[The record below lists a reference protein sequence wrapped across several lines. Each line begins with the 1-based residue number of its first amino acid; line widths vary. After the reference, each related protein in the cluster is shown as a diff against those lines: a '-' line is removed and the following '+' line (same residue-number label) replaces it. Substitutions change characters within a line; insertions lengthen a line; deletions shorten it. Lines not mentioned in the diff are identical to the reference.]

1 MREEANFWIAVI
13 TAICVRIFVSI
24 NTDESPKIIAL
35 RAVLA
40 FIVGIFSAVIFTDA
54 VLSYRSLDPNIFT
67 VPVAALIALTAE
79 SVVRF
84 IVHIIPK
91 DSKAVIE
98 LLKVWKGS
106 GK

>member
-1 MREEANFWIAVI
+1 MREEASFWIAVI

-24 NTDESPKIIAL
+24 NANESPKIIAL

-54 VLSYRSLDPNIFT
+54 VLYYRSLDPNIFT
-67 VPVAALIALTAE
+67 IPVAALIALTAE

-91 DSKAVIE
+91 DSRAVVD
-98 LLKVWKGS
+98 LLKAWRGTSK
-106 GK
+106 